1 MKNNSDKKLNPW
13 ISFLLFIVVP
23 LVIAM
28 TIITVILSLAGFNV
42 IDWTK
47 EKAASVFSLE
57 ADKTPTEEN
66 EQKNLQQAQNK
77 IKEQTED
84 IEELAAEILFLE
96 GTIDRLNN
104 ELLQA
109 ENRATSNQDESS
121 ANGVSQEEKEE
132 VDLVK
137 EIADSFKTMRNKQ
150 AAKIMEELSDEI
162 ALSILSELPKDIRG
176 SILEAMDPE
185 RAANLTTSF
194 INR

>member
-1 MKNNSDKKLNPW
+1 
-13 ISFLLFIVVP
+13 
-23 LVIAM
+23 
-28 TIITVILSLAGFNV
+28 ILSLAGFNV

-96 GTIDRLNN
+96 GTIERLNN

-109 ENRATSNQDESS
+109 ENRATSNTDKSPT
-121 ANGVSQEEKEE
+121 NGVSQEEKAE

-150 AAKIMEELSDEI
+150 AAKIMTELSDEV
-162 ALSILSELPKDIRG
+162 ALSILFELPKDIRG
-176 SILEAMDPE
+176 NILE
-185 RAANLTTSF
+185 
-194 INR
+194 